1 MRRMPTRD
9 HSPRRSQQMWIE
21 LSRGANIRLGIL
33 MRQIKI
39 KPEHIEAM
47 KRRPAS

>member
-1 MRRMPTRD
+1 MSRMPTRD
-9 HSPRRSQQMWIE
+9 YTPRRSRLAWLE
-21 LSRGANIRLGIL
+21 LSRGASIRLGIL

-47 KRRPAS
+47 KRGPAS